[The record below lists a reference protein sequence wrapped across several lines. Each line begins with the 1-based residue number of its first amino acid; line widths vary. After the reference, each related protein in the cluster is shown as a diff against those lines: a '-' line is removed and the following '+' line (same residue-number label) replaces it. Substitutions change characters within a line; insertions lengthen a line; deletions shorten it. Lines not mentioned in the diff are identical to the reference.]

1 MTVSLKRRLRDYKMR
16 EININEEHDSRSSS
30 ALFSGDS
37 PRANPASKLPKR
49 KSKSSVFKPSG
60 ILRKKISFEGDA
72 IKEKEEER
80 EKTTASSRTAF
91 WNSGCQFVE
100 DVPPAFSSQQR
111 PAQSRT
117 HTPISIVNQ
126 RGASTTSDRARLS
139 PLKMCSSVVT

>member
-1 MTVSLKRRLRDYKMR
+1 MKRRLRDYKMR
-16 EININEEHDSRSSS
+16 EININEEGDSRSSS

-37 PRANPASKLPKR
+37 PRANPASKSPKR

-60 ILRKKISFEGDA
+60 ILNFFQLRRRCN
-72 IKEKEEER
+72 KEEGGGKR
-80 EKTTASSRTAF
+80 EENSLFQSAPF

-100 DVPPAFSSQQR
+100 DVPPASSSQQR
-111 PAQSRT
+111 PVQSRT

-126 RGASTTSDRARLS
+126 RGASTTSDRTCLS